1 MDRLKQF
8 IKLLLSTEIFLKIFK
23 GNRVIFLFHDISNS
37 DSIQF
42 SKHYSTPINNFRN
55 QITLMN
61 KLFEII
67 PLEEIV
73 SNRNLSKRKN
83 YAAITFDDG
92 FSSIKENVDSFLQNL
107 KIPYTVF
114 LNGAA
119 IEYNQLWVSNLEIL
133 KNDDFYKENLLFSAE
148 INKKSEDDLFNTILK
163 TGKFGHRFKDAY
175 KIQNMQPKIYLDK
188 QDIKLLIAKNN
199 LIDFGNHSY
208 DHFVIGSIEHSELK
222 RQICSNH
229 ELLVNLTKKDIRH
242 FAIPFGKKEHFN
254 DFTIKEL
261 RSLNY
266 NFIYT
271 TNPNKFTSRDLD
283 NKEFLYPRIGVTTE
297 TSKQLLFYINRS
309 LFRKLNL

>member
-1 MDRLKQF
+1 MNRLKQF
-8 IKLLLSTEIFLKIFK
+8 IKLLLSTELFLKLIK
-23 GNRVIFLFHDISNS
+23 GKRIIFLFHDISDPN
-37 DSIQF
+37 SIQF
-42 SKHYSTPINNFRN
+42 SKHYSTPINQFNA
-55 QITLMN
+55 QITLIN

-73 SNRNLSKRKN
+73 SNKNLSKRKN

-92 FSSIKENVDSFLQNL
+92 FSSILENADSFLQNL

-133 KNDDFYKENLLFSAE
+133 KNDDSYKEKLLLSAE

-163 TGKFGHRFKDAY
+163 IGKFGHRFKDGY

-188 QDIKLLIAKNN
+188 QDIKLLLAKNN

-222 RQICSNH
+222 KQISSNH

-254 DFTIKEL
+254 NSSIKEL
-261 RSLNY
+261 RFLNY

-271 TNPNKFTSRDLD
+271 TNPNSFSSKDLE
-283 NKEFLYPRIGVTTE
+283 NKDFLFPRIGVTTE
-297 TSKQLLFYINRS
+297 NPKQLLFYINRS
-309 LFRKLNL
+309 FFRKLNL